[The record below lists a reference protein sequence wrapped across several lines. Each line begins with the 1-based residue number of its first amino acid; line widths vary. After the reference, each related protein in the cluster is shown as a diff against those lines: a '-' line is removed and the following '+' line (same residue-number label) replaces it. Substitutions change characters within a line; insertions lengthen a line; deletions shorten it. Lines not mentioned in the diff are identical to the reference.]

1 MIIMT
6 ISFAIQDIEKM
17 FGIIADSYAY
27 FDATFN
33 SQLLKR

>member
-1 MIIMT
+1 MIIRT
-6 ISFAIQDIEKM
+6 ISFAIQDIEKI

>member
-1 MIIMT
+1 MIITT
-6 ISFAIQDIEKM
+6 IPFAIQDIEKM

-33 SQLLKR
+33 SHLLKR